1 MKFENKTI
9 IITDPCYIIKKYKE
23 FMPNWFEWDG
33 LKEVSPYTPFIKYTK
48 EQLKAY
54 ESYKK
59 AFDEYYDK
67 YDDWRKCEYGDNI
80 KVLGITHYLCRSI
93 IYGDWSWTTYN
104 SDTNEVLGHFC
115 TDTGLIAV
123 FDLEEVLEYN
133 PNFNKWI
140 EEHSRCVTKIPNF
153 TGEVSIEVVDISN
166 QESPNGGFENKEV
179 RVIGKGNINFYTTQT
194 GL

>member
-33 LKEVSPYTPFIKYTK
+33 LEEVSPYTPFIAYTK

-59 AFDEYYDK
+59 ALDEYYAK
-67 YDDWRKCEYGDNI
+67 YDDWEKCNYGDNME
-80 KVLGITHYLCRSI
+80 VLGITHYICRNT
-93 IYGDWSWTTYN
+93 IYGDLSCTAYN
-104 SDTNEVLGHFC
+104 LDTNEVLGHFC
-115 TDTGLIAV
+115 ADSGLVAV

-166 QESPNGGFENKEV
+166 QESSNGDFEDKEV

>member
-9 IITDPCYIIKKYKE
+9 IITDPSYIIKGYKE

-33 LKEVSPYTPFIKYTK
+33 LEEVSPYTPFIKYTK

-59 AFDEYYDK
+59 ALDEYYAK
-67 YDDWRKCEYGDNI
+67 YDDWKKCNYGDNI
-80 KVLGITHYLCRSI
+80 EVLGITHYICKDT
-93 IYGDWSWTTYN
+93 IYGDWSCTTYN

-115 TDTGLIAV
+115 ADTGIVAV

-140 EEHSRCVTKIPNF
+140 EEHSWCVTKIPNF

-166 QESPNGGFENKEV
+166 QESSNGDFEDKEV